1 MMPSEL
7 AVKED
12 RAAGKAREFLGRAG
26 TATVGSASAAFFWL
40 SAFYLVYCARPED
53 WIPGLLALPLAKI
66 TAVFAL
72 IALIS
77 SGGKTK
83 RKFRDR
89 PKEANYLLVLIG
101 LLFISAMLSPVWK
114 LGALSHT
121 LDFSKVVVA
130 WMLTY
135 MVVTDFKQ
143 LRRIIYI
150 QAASVAVIAIVSIIK
165 GHNTPRLF
173 GVLGGIYSNPNDLA
187 FAIVLSLP
195 FCLAFLLSANSV
207 LKKLAWGVGILF
219 MFGAL
224 FLTASRAG
232 FIDLVVA
239 GTVCL
244 WHMGVKGRRYTLI
257 VTAVVVVTLMML
269 LAGGLLRERFAAISG
284 EDMANKDDTQAYS
297 SYEARAELIR
307 QALDAIEHY
316 PILGIGVDN
325 FVTLSGDWHEVHM
338 TYLQI
343 AVEGGIPAFVIYL
356 LFFARGFRNLRRLR
370 RRADLDVETTLFA
383 GALHSSLIGF
393 VVGAL
398 FAPEAYQFFPYFAVA
413 FTAVL
418 LAIVEP
424 RDSSAPVTT
433 GPLDRTITRTSRP
446 LETYAIDPRSG
457 SLASRN

>member
-1 MMPSEL
+1 MMPSDL
-7 AVKED
+7 VVKED
-12 RAAGKAREFLGRAG
+12 RTVGKTREFLGRAG

-53 WIPGLLALPLAKI
+53 WIPGLVALPLAKI

-77 SGGKTK
+77 SSGRTK
-83 RKFRDR
+83 RKFRNR
-89 PKEANYLLVLIG
+89 PREANYLLALIG

-150 QAASVAVIAIVSIIK
+150 QAGSVAVIAIVSIIK

-195 FCLAFLLSANSV
+195 FCLAFLLSAKSG
-207 LKKLAWGVGILF
+207 LKKLAWGIGMLV
-219 MFGAL
+219 MAAAL

-239 GTVCL
+239 GAVCL
-244 WHMGVKGRRYTLI
+244 WHMGVKGRRYNLI
-257 VTAVVVVTLMML
+257 VAALVSGTLVML
-269 LAGGLLRERFAAISG
+269 LAGGLLKERFEAISG
-284 EDMANKDDTQAYS
+284 EDMTTKDDTQAYS
-297 SYEARAELIR
+297 SYEARAQLIR
-307 QALDAIEHY
+307 TALEALAHY
-316 PILGIGVDN
+316 PILGVGVDN
-325 FVTLSGDWHEVHM
+325 FVTLSGDWQEVHM

-343 AVEGGIPAFVIYL
+343 TVEGGIPAFILYL
-356 LFFARGFRNLRRLR
+356 LFFGRGFANLRQLR
-370 RRADLDVETTLFA
+370 RRRDLDVETTLFV
-383 GALHSSLIGF
+383 GALHSALIGF

-418 LAIVEP
+418 LAIVGE

-433 GPLDRTITRTSRP
+433 GPLDRTVTRTSRA
-446 LETYAIDPRSG
+446 LEIYAIDPGSG

>member
-1 MMPSEL
+1 MMPSDL
-7 AVKED
+7 VVKED
-12 RAAGKAREFLGRAG
+12 RAAGKTREFLGRAG

-77 SGGKTK
+77 SSGRTK

-89 PKEANYLLVLIG
+89 PKEANYLLALIA
-101 LLFISAMLSPVWK
+101 LLFVSGMLSPVWK
-114 LGALSHT
+114 GGALSHT

-195 FCLAFLLSANSV
+195 FCLAFLLSAKSA
-207 LKKLAWGVGILF
+207 LKKLAWGIGMLV
-219 MFGAL
+219 MAAAL

-239 GTVCL
+239 GAVCL
-244 WHMGVKGRRYTLI
+244 WHMGVKGRRYNLI
-257 VTAVVVVTLMML
+257 VVALVSGTLVML
-269 LAGGLLRERFAAISG
+269 LAGGLLKQRFEAISG
-284 EDMANKDDTQAYS
+284 EDMATKDDTQAYS

-307 QALDAIEHY
+307 TALETIAHY
-316 PILGIGVDN
+316 PILGVGVDN

-343 AVEGGIPAFVIYL
+343 TVEGGIPAFILYL
-356 LFFARGFRNLRRLR
+356 LFFGRGFSNLRQLR
-370 RRADLDVETTLFA
+370 RRRDLDVETILFV

-413 FTAVL
+413 FTAAL
-418 LAIVEP
+418 LAIVQE
-424 RDSSAPVTT
+424 RDAAAASLAGSSN
-433 GPLDRTITRTSRP
+433 RTARP
-446 LETYAIDPRSG
+446 LEIYAIDSRSE
-457 SLASRN
+457 SLARRN

>member
-1 MMPSEL
+1 
-7 AVKED
+7 
-12 RAAGKAREFLGRAG
+12 
-26 TATVGSASAAFFWL
+26 
-40 SAFYLVYCARPED
+40 
-53 WIPGLLALPLAKI
+53 
-66 TAVFAL
+66 
-72 IALIS
+72 
-77 SGGKTK
+77 
-83 RKFRDR
+83 
-89 PKEANYLLVLIG
+89 
-101 LLFISAMLSPVWK
+101 
-114 LGALSHT
+114 
-121 LDFSKVVVA
+121 
-130 WMLTY
+130 
-135 MVVTDFKQ
+135 
-143 LRRIIYI
+143 
-150 QAASVAVIAIVSIIK
+150 VIAIVSIIK

-195 FCLAFLLSANSV
+195 FCLAFLLSAKSG
-207 LKKLAWGVGILF
+207 LKKAAWGIGILC

-244 WHMGVKGRRYTLI
+244 WHMGVKGRRYNLI
-257 VTAVVVVTLMML
+257 AGALVVVTLMML
-269 LAGGLLRERFAAISG
+269 LAGGLLRQRFAAISG
-284 EDMANKDDTQAYS
+284 EDMATKNDTQAYS
-297 SYEARAELIR
+297 SYEARAYLMR
-307 QALDAIEHY
+307 QALETIEHY

-343 AVEGGIPAFVIYL
+343 TVEGGIPAFILYL
-356 LFFARGFRNLRRLR
+356 LFFARGFRNLRRVR
-370 RRADLDVETTLFA
+370 RRVDLDVETTLFS

-418 LAIVEP
+418 LAIAEE
-424 RDSSAPVTT
+424 RDSAVANGLSKA
-433 GPLDRTITRTSRP
+433 RTARP
-446 LETYAIDPRSG
+446 LEIYAIDPRSG